1 MTTTLKKIA
10 ELATVTPGFS
20 PKPEERKKSGRYLV
34 LGGRNLKDGKLI
46 TTDADSYVGEID
58 RESFKRAI
66 AKPGDVIVST
76 LFDRRKLYLYDK
88 DDPPAV
94 VNNSCAIIRAG
105 QQSDYIITYLRS
117 VQGVSDFLEKASK
130 ATSGAFIPRVSTRDL
145 GAIEIPILP
154 VEELVRLGDAR
165 IERASTK
172 QLLEL
177 QQELESKN
185 VEIERLRSSQESVV
199 RFYEDRLQAVREQL
213 ATDSLV
219 NRIKHGETATLE
231 FKSSLRYNIRANKVD
246 RDIENSVLKTIV
258 AFCNTKGGE
267 LLIGVTDDKSI
278 VGIEHDG
285 FPNEDK
291 FQLHLRNL
299 VMDRIVPSVAEF
311 VEFSMVTID
320 GNTICH
326 VTCKQSKRQE
336 IWLKPDK
343 NAPELF
349 YVRIGPSSTE
359 LQPRQAFAYIREHFE
374 QK

>member
-1 MTTTLKKIA
+1 MTTTVKRIA

-20 PKPEERKKSGRYLV
+20 PRPEERRQSGKYLL

-58 RESFKRAI
+58 RESFRRAI

-117 VQGVSDFLEKASK
+117 EQGGNDFLEKAGK
-130 ATSGAFIPRVSTRDL
+130 ATGGRFIPRVSTRDL
-145 GAIEIPILP
+145 GEIEIPILP
-154 VEELVRLGDAR
+154 IEKLARLGDAR
-165 IERASTK
+165 IEKASTR
-172 QLLEL
+172 QLLDL
-177 QQELESKN
+177 QQELESKDA
-185 VEIERLRSSQESVV
+185 EIEHLRASQEIVV
-199 RFYEDRLQAVREQL
+199 RFYEDRLQAVKEQL
-213 ATDSLV
+213 ATDSLI

-231 FKSSLRYNIRANKVD
+231 FKSSLRYNIRANKMD
-246 RDIENSVLKTIV
+246 RDIENSTLKTIV

-267 LLIGVTDDKSI
+267 LLIGVGDDKS
-278 VGIEHDG
+278 VLGIEHDG

-299 VMDRIVPSVAEF
+299 LMDRIVPSVAEF
-311 VEFSMVTID
+311 VEFSMVMLD
-320 GNTICH
+320 ERAVCH

-349 YVRIGPSSTE
+349 YVRMGPSSTE
-359 LQPRQAFAYIREHFE
+359 LQPRQALAYIKEHFE
-374 QK
+374 QE

>member
-1 MTTTLKKIA
+1 MTTPLKKIA
-10 ELATVTPGFS
+10 GLATLTPGFS
-20 PKPEERKKSGRYLV
+20 PKPEERKKSGQYLL
-34 LGGRNLKDGKLI
+34 LGGRNIKEGKLI
-46 TTDADSYVGEID
+46 TTDADSYVGEIN
-58 RESFKRAI
+58 RESFRRAI
-66 AKPGDVIVST
+66 AKPGDAIVST

-88 DDPPAV
+88 NDPPAV

-105 QQSDYIITYLRS
+105 QQSDYIISYLRS
-117 VQGVSDFLEKASK
+117 VQGASDFLEKASK
-130 ATSGAFIPRVSTRDL
+130 ATSGTFIPRLSTKDL

-154 VEELVRLGDAR
+154 VDKLARLGDSR

-185 VEIERLRSSQESVV
+185 AEIELLRTKHDGVV
-199 RFYEDRLQAVREQL
+199 RFYEDRLQAVKEQL

-219 NRIKHGETATLE
+219 TRIRHGETATLE
-231 FKSSLRYNIRANKVD
+231 FKSSLRYNIRAKKMD
-246 RDIENSVLKTIV
+246 KDIENSVLKTIV

-267 LLIGVTDDKSI
+267 LLIGVADDKSI
-278 VGIEHDG
+278 VGIQHDD

-299 VMDRIVPSVAEF
+299 LMDRIVPSVAEF
-311 VEFSMVTID
+311 VDFNMVTID

-326 VTCKQSKRQE
+326 VICKQSKRQE

-343 NAPELF
+343 NSPELF
-349 YVRIGPSSTE
+349 FVRIGPSSTE